1 MSCDVCTGVLK
12 EYNNCVGMEN
22 IQSIVGSALIF
33 NIEFFLGKG
42 GGIGGYNKGTIIL
55 AMMHIPS
62 AGVFKTSLRLMVS
75 MATKLQ
81 MQLRLE
87 LGVQFSEHNV
97 CSRSSSDCFY

>member
-1 MSCDVCTGVLK
+1 
-12 EYNNCVGMEN
+12 MEN
-22 IQSIVGSALIF
+22 IQSIVGSTLIF

-42 GGIGGYNKGTIIL
+42 RGIGGYNKGTIIL

-97 CSRSSSDCFY
+97 CPRSSSDCFY